1 MYTGLPSSSYGSI
14 EGQDHSIDNKVEDMF
29 ETAKG
34 RFKVP
39 TRIMPRIWHSM
50 DLVGVSPFSLDST
63 PDSSGLTAAL
73 ASDHSYLES
82 KTSEMCDDDEIQST
96 GVIKED
102 GEQVMQPS
110 LDDLSASS
118 LPSMPFKVS
127 PCTYIILTAIVNEY
141 LHQTPAGHIC
151 VWTSVCVYLC
161 VCPQGY

>member
-1 MYTGLPSSSYGSI
+1 MYVFVFCLLKYQSSDSDSEEEHDIDPSIYMYTGLPSSSHGSI

-34 RFKVP
+34 QFKVP
-39 TRIMPRIWHSM
+39 TRTMPRIWHSM

-63 PDSSGLTAAL
+63 PDSSGLAAAL

-96 GVIKED
+96 GVIKKD

-118 LPSMPFKVS
+118 LPSMSFKVS
-127 PCTYIILTAIVNEY
+127 PCT
-141 LHQTPAGHIC
+141 
-151 VWTSVCVYLC
+151 
-161 VCPQGY
+161 